1 MDHNRLE
8 RAVAMWVDYGIA
20 ASIGFAGLLGLVQLT
35 GELNALSMSAYQL
48 TMAGFLLDEL
58 AAQSSWEGVSLTSAA
73 QLCGLL
79 EWGTQAL
86 HCGMA
91 EAWLA
96 VLPQGSLSTAVDGS
110 VSLTWQQMDGSAIGV
125 TRSDASE

>member
-1 MDHNRLE
+1 
-8 RAVAMWVDYGIA
+8 MWVDYGIA

-58 AAQSSWEGVSLTSAA
+58 AAQSSWEGVSLASAA

-79 EWGTQAL
+79 EWGTQVL

>member
-1 MDHNRLE
+1 
-8 RAVAMWVDYGIA
+8 MWVDYGIA

-35 GELNALSMSAYQL
+35 GELTALSMSAYQL

-79 EWGTQAL
+79 EWGTQVL

>member
-1 MDHNRLE
+1 
-8 RAVAMWVDYGIA
+8 MWVDYGIA
-20 ASIGFAGLLGLVQLT
+20 ASIGFAGLLGLVQFT
-35 GELNALSMSAYQL
+35 GELTALSMSAYQL

-58 AAQSSWEGVSLTSAA
+58 VALSSWEGVSLTSAA
-73 QLCGLL
+73 QSCGLL
-79 EWGTQAL
+79 EWGTQVL

-110 VSLTWQQMDGSAIGV
+110 VSLAWQPMDGSIMRI

>member
-1 MDHNRLE
+1 
-8 RAVAMWVDYGIA
+8 MWVDYGIA

-79 EWGTQAL
+79 EWGTQVL

-125 TRSDASE
+125 TRSDGSE

>member
-35 GELNALSMSAYQL
+35 GELNALSISAYQL

-58 AAQSSWEGVSLTSAA
+58 AALSSWEGVSLTSAA
-73 QLCGLL
+73 QSCGLL
-79 EWGTQAL
+79 EWGTQVL

-96 VLPQGSLSTAVDGS
+96 LLPQGSLSTAVDGS
-110 VSLTWQQMDGSAIGV
+110 VLLAWQPMDGSIMRI

>member
-20 ASIGFAGLLGLVQLT
+20 ASIGFAGLLGLVQFT
-35 GELNALSMSAYQL
+35 GELTALSMSAYQL

-58 AAQSSWEGVSLTSAA
+58 VALSSWEGVSLTSAA
-73 QLCGLL
+73 QSCGLL
-79 EWGTQAL
+79 EWGTQVL

-96 VLPQGSLSTAVDGS
+96 LLPQGSLSTAVDGS
-110 VSLTWQQMDGSAIGV
+110 VSLAWQPMDGSIMRI